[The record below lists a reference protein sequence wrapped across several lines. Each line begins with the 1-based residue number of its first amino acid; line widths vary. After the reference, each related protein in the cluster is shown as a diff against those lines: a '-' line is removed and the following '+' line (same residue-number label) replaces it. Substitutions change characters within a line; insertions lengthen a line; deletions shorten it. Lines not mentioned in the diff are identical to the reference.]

1 MRALQPVRGT
11 QDLLPEA
18 ARRHRRVVESARAA
32 AELYGFAEM
41 ATPIFEFTEVFAR
54 PIGEHTDIVAKE
66 MYTFNDRGGE
76 EVTLRPENTAGVV
89 RSVISNGLAQSV
101 PLKFF
106 YSGPMFRYERPQ
118 KGRFRQFHQIGVEL
132 IGVAQPQADIEVIA
146 LGSRILDALGIG
158 ERVEL
163 ELNTLG
169 DPASRA
175 AYREAL
181 VCYFSARVSE
191 LSEDSRR
198 RLERN
203 PLRIFDS
210 KEETDQRVA
219 RDAPPFA
226 DYLNAESRDFFDQV
240 RAGLD
245 RLGIYNRV
253 NPRLVRGLDYYTHTA
268 FEFVTRD
275 LGAQGTVM
283 GGGRYDGLV
292 ELMGGPALPGVG
304 WAAGIERLAMLIA
317 APPPPRR
324 PVAVVPIGEAA
335 EGAALTLAEV
345 LRNNGCPVDLSYSGN
360 VARRMRRANQINA
373 RVAVLIGED
382 EIARNVVALRDL
394 DSGEQNEVPMDQ
406 SLSELRA
413 RLPGALLL
421 SAQYGIVFR
430 SASGAAR
437 PPPCRAARRA
447 RQQRAHG
454 RRFCKIVEGIQRSE
468 PDRRRDRCAAPRP
481 RRANLALGSRPI
493 E

>member
-1 MRALQPVRGT
+1 MPPLQPVRGT
-11 QDLLPEA
+11 QDLLPEVT
-18 ARRHRRVVESARAA
+18 RRHRRVIEAARTS

-41 ATPIFEFTEVFAR
+41 ATPIFEFTDVFAR

-66 MYTFNDRGGE
+66 MYTFTDRSGD

-89 RSVISNGLAQSV
+89 RAVISNGLAQSV

-146 LGSRILDALGIG
+146 LGSRILDALGVG
-158 ERVEL
+158 ERVAL

-169 DPASRA
+169 DPESRA
-175 AYREAL
+175 AYRQAL
-181 VCYFSARVSE
+181 VGYFSTRLSK

-198 RLERN
+198 RTQSN

-210 KEETDQRVA
+210 KEENDQRVA

-226 DYLNAESRDFFDQV
+226 EYLNLASRDFFDRV
-240 RAGLD
+240 CNGLD
-245 RLGIYNRV
+245 TLGISYRV

-268 FEFVTRD
+268 FEFVTTD

-292 ELMGGPALPGVG
+292 EMMGGPALPGVG
-304 WAAGIERLAMLIA
+304 WAAGVERLAMLIEEP
-317 APPPPRR
+317 PPPPR
-324 PVAVVPIGEAA
+324 PIAVVPVGEAA
-335 EGAALTLAEV
+335 EAAALTLAET
-345 LRNNGCPVDLSYSGN
+345 LRNNGCAVDLGYTGN
-360 VARRMRRANQINA
+360 VARRMRRANRVRA

-382 EIARNVVALRDL
+382 EIARNVVTLRDL
-394 DSGEQNEVPMDQ
+394 DTGEQVEVPMDL

-413 RLPGALLL
+413 RL
-421 SAQYGIVFR
+421 R
-430 SASGAAR
+430 SFYR
-437 PPPCRAARRA
+437 
-447 RQQRAHG
+447 
-454 RRFCKIVEGIQRSE
+454 
-468 PDRRRDRCAAPRP
+468 
-481 RRANLALGSRPI
+481 
-493 E
+493 

>member
-1 MRALQPVRGT
+1 
-11 QDLLPEA
+11 
-18 ARRHRRVVESARAA
+18 
-32 AELYGFAEM
+32 
-41 ATPIFEFTEVFAR
+41 
-54 PIGEHTDIVAKE
+54 
-66 MYTFNDRGGE
+66 MYTFADRGGE

-89 RSVISNGLAQSV
+89 RAVISNGLAQSV

-132 IGVAQPQADIEVIA
+132 IGVAQPLADIEVIA
-146 LGSRILDALGIG
+146 LGSRILDALGVA

-169 DPASRA
+169 NSESRA

-181 VCYFSARVSE
+181 VAYFSARVTE

-210 KEETDQRVA
+210 KEETDQIIV
-219 RDAPPFA
+219 RDAPPFE
-226 DYLNAESRDFFDQV
+226 DYLNSASRHFFDQV

-245 RLGIYNRV
+245 RLGIAYRQNA
-253 NPRLVRGLDYYTHTA
+253 RLVRGLDYYTHTA
-268 FEFVTRD
+268 FEFVTTD

-304 WAAGIERLAMLIA
+304 WAAGIERLAMLITE
-317 APPPPRR
+317 PPAPRR

-335 EGAALTLAEV
+335 EGAALTLAEL
-345 LRNNGCPVDLSYSGN
+345 LRNNGCSVDLGYSGN
-360 VARRMRRANQINA
+360 VARRMRRANNVNA
-373 RVAVLIGED
+373 RVAVLIGEE

-394 DSGEQNEVPMDQ
+394 DSGEQTEVPMDP

-413 RLPGALLL
+413 RLQAF
-421 SAQYGIVFR
+421 YG
-430 SASGAAR
+430 
-437 PPPCRAARRA
+437 
-447 RQQRAHG
+447 
-454 RRFCKIVEGIQRSE
+454 
-468 PDRRRDRCAAPRP
+468 
-481 RRANLALGSRPI
+481 
-493 E
+493 